1 MANDNQQDDKA
12 LRDAFVKH
20 LEEASRT
27 VRSWPEW
34 KQSIWGAPH
43 GDSSPSQSL
52 ARHSESR
59 KRGDR

>member
-1 MANDNQQDDKA
+1 MANDNQQDDKI

-34 KQSIWGAPH
+34 KQNILGASRS
-43 GDSSPSQSL
+43 DSTPSQSPATL
-52 ARHSESR
+52 SER
-59 KRGDR
+59 QKRWVR